1 MTVDLKALLP
11 EVEILAR
18 KAGQAIM
25 SIYERDFSI
34 AEKEDK
40 SPLTEA
46 DSAAHHLI
54 VQGLEALNTG
64 IPILSEEDLSGFA
77 GADAQGRYW
86 LVDPLDGTKE
96 FIKRNGEFTVNI
108 ALIEQGV
115 PVLGVVDAPAMQIA
129 YSAAQDLGATKLSY
143 DDQGQE
149 ISRSP
154 ITAMQQKPKSWRV
167 VGSRSHTSEAM
178 QGWLERLPAYQMLPM
193 GSSLK
198 LCLVAEGEADVYP
211 RLGPTRLWDTGAAHA
226 VVLEA
231 GGQVTT
237 LEGQPLDYS
246 DTAETLN
253 PWFLVVANDLLDE
266 IKD

>member
-1 MTVDLKALLP
+1 MTLDLSRLQPAI
-11 EVEILAR
+11 EQLAR
-18 KAGQAIM
+18 KAGQVIMAI
-25 SIYERDFSI
+25 YARDFSI
-34 AEKEDK
+34 AEKGDK

-54 VQGLEALNTG
+54 VQGLEALDTG
-64 IPILSEEDLSGFA
+64 IPIFSEEDLQGFS
-77 GADAQGRYW
+77 GADDEGRYW

-108 ALIEQGV
+108 ALIEKGV
-115 PVLGVVDAPAMQIA
+115 PVLGVVDAPALQKA
-129 YSAAQDLGATKLSY
+129 YSAAQGLGASKLTY

-149 ISRSP
+149 TSRQP
-154 ITAMQQKPKSWRV
+154 IQACQQKPRQWRV

-178 QGWLERLPAYQMLPM
+178 QDWLQRLDDYTMLPM

-211 RLGPTRLWDTGAAHA
+211 RLGPTCLWDTGAAHA

-246 DTAETLN
+246 HTAETLN
-253 PWFLVVANDLLDE
+253 PWFLVVANDLLKE
-266 IKD
+266 IKS